1 MKLAAFLSVAVIV
14 LIGVGLWLWTPD
26 KSRAV
31 LEAKYLDKSGDL
43 VDVSGV
49 RLHVRDRG
57 PKEAPALIMIHGF
70 GSSLHTWELWSRS
83 LQDDYRVIRFD
94 LPGSGLSAPDPAG
107 DYSDARSMVVLSAL
121 MDRLNVAQATLIGNS
136 IGGRIAWKFAAL
148 HPERVTKLVL
158 ISPDGF
164 ASPAV
169 TNERSDTAATVK
181 LMRYV
186 LPKSLLRLN
195 LEAAYG
201 DPSALTKET
210 LDRYY
215 DLILAPGVRDAMIA
229 RMDQTQHEDPR
240 PLLQRIRVP
249 VLLIWAR
256 RTH

>member
-136 IGGRIAWKFAAL
+136 IAAG
-148 HPERVTKLVL
+148 
-158 ISPDGF
+158 SPGS
-164 ASPAV
+164 SP
-169 TNERSDTAATVK
+169 
-181 LMRYV
+181 
-186 LPKSLLRLN
+186 PC
-195 LEAAYG
+195 
-201 DPSALTKET
+201 
-210 LDRYY
+210 
-215 DLILAPGVRDAMIA
+215 
-229 RMDQTQHEDPR
+229 
-240 PLLQRIRVP
+240 IRNV
-249 VLLIWAR
+249 
-256 RTH
+256 

>member
-1 MKLAAFLSVAVIV
+1 M
-14 LIGVGLWLWTPD
+14 
-26 KSRAV
+26 
-31 LEAKYLDKSGDL
+31 
-43 VDVSGV
+43 
-49 RLHVRDRG
+49 
-57 PKEAPALIMIHGF
+57 
-70 GSSLHTWELWSRS
+70 
-83 LQDDYRVIRFD
+83 
-94 LPGSGLSAPDPAG
+94 
-107 DYSDARSMVVLSAL
+107 
-121 MDRLNVAQATLIGNS
+121 
-136 IGGRIAWKFAAL
+136 
-148 HPERVTKLVL
+148 TKLVL

-249 VLLIWAR
+249 VLLIWGEKDALIPFSNAADYTAVLVDSTLASFPGLGHVPQEEAPTQSVAPVRAFLAR
-256 RTH
+256 